1 MGDVRGIEDNDSR
14 RRLLPS
20 VSQMGNCIHYNH
32 LSDKLIILAWLE
44 RDGNKKCL
52 KGLI

>member
-1 MGDVRGIEDNDSR
+1 MGDVRGIEDHDFR

-20 VSQMGNCIHYNH
+20 VSQMGSCTHYNH
-32 LSDKLIILAWLE
+32 LSDKYIILAWLK
-44 RDGNKKCL
+44 RDEKKCL